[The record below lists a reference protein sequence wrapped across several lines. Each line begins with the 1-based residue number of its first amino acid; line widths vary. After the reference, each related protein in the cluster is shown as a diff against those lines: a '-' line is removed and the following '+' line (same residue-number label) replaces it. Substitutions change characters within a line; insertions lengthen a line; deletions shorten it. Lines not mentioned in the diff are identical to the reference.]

1 MARFQSLMEEANSDP
16 DKFLEADEAF
26 LTNSSWG
33 VLPVVGV
40 TATVQDRGKA
50 SSEQQ
55 HVGSGGVGDQTSTLR
70 RKYWELVESETSG

>member
-1 MARFQSLMEEANSDP
+1 MGMEVDRCNSTLNE
-16 DKFLEADEAF
+16 FLEADEAF